1 MEDCTTLSPHGG
13 SVECPVQSAIRS
25 DTITGLAGNTCH
37 FYRLGCC
44 RFGSTCRFVHSFD
57 SFNDEFV
64 ASDDAPDG
72 RMGTNESNP
81 LTANTITSLGTPA
94 ADAIAHKMKSG
105 AANHQQPITG
115 GRYESVKSEP
125 SGECTHAPATAATAA
140 AAAALSPIS
149 PPPATDR
156 THCRAVS
163 ETEPKRTPPSQLD
176 PSIWIKAPV
185 FVPRSRVNEDVGR
198 AASPKPA
205 LPLPQTSA
213 NAAVNLERQPAEPEG
228 DTGSTSDD
236 GACAVSTLSYASI
249 VKQKD
254 NHNGSGLV
262 ISANTQLCTY
272 FERHGYCPLDDC
284 CSVHG
289 QLCELCGKYAL
300 HPMNQEQQRKHNA
313 ECIKQHELDMEH
325 SFAVQRSRDKTCG
338 VCLEIILEKP
348 PREQRFG
355 ILPNCNHI
363 FCLDCIRTW
372 RKMSNFENNIKR
384 GCPTCRTPSDF
395 VCPSFVWVESGEE
408 KERLIRDYK
417 KACNSTD
424 CKHFRKGAGTC
435 PFGNRC
441 FYRHATPEGELVDV
455 GAPSRRHGDIRGQ
468 IRRNNHVQLQNFFFH
483 ILNQRSMLLD
493 DFVTYLLSD
502 DEESEGSDLFD
513 YEF

>member
-1 MEDCTTLSPHGG
+1 MSSPI
-13 SVECPVQSAIRS
+13 ECSVQSAIRS
-25 DTITGLAGNTCH
+25 DTITALAGNTCH

-57 SFNDEFV
+57 SYSGELI
-64 ASDDAPDG
+64 AGGDAPAG
-72 RMGTNESNP
+72 TMGPNESNP
-81 LTANTITSLGTPA
+81 LSANTITSLGTPV
-94 ADAIAHKMKSG
+94 ADATVHKVKSG
-105 AANHQQPITG
+105 VANHQQPITG
-115 GRYESVKSEP
+115 SHYESAKPEASD
-125 SGECTHAPATAATAA
+125 AA
-140 AAAALSPIS
+140 APAALSP
-149 PPPATDR
+149 PPPPSVGDR
-156 THCRAVS
+156 THCRAAS
-163 ETEPKRTPPSQLD
+163 EVEPKRIPPSPLD

-185 FVPRSRVNEDVGR
+185 FVPRSRVNDDAGA
-198 AASPKPA
+198 AASPPVA
-205 LPLPQTSA
+205 GLPLPQTSA
-213 NAAVNLERQPAEPEG
+213 NATIDLERQPAEPEE
-228 DTGSTSDD
+228 DTGCTSDD

-289 QLCELCGKYAL
+289 ELCELCGKYAL

-363 FCLDCIRTW
+363 FCLECIRTW

-408 KERLIRDYK
+408 KERLIVDYK

-441 FYRHATPEGELVDV
+441 FYRHATPDGELVDV

-468 IRRNNHVQLQNFFFH
+468 IRRNNHVQLQNFFS
-483 ILNQRSMLLD
+483 I
-493 DFVTYLLSD
+493 YLINEACCWTTS
-502 DEESEGSDLFD
+502 
-513 YEF
+513 